1 MRLGS
6 VLVRLFIATVFL
18 FMMFA
23 LAVSLRLIT
32 LPPHYD
38 PFTPPDLRESPS
50 WFRNLKLKN
59 LDRDP
64 EACLQSIR
72 QTGIAN
78 SLLPDSGRGPDC
90 YLEDTLTLDRLS
102 LAKIKPEQTRCNIA
116 ARLYLWERHVVQP
129 AAQKYFGQGVKEI
142 THFGSYSCRTI
153 ARSDNMSEHATA
165 NAFDISGVRL
175 ANGKLISVL
184 SDWNAGRRDS
194 EFLHELRNGLCD
206 YFNLTLSPEY
216 NADHKDH
223 FHVDMGWMRGCH

>member
-1 MRLGS
+1 MRLGF
-6 VLVRLFIATVFL
+6 VLVRLFIVALLL

-23 LAVSLRLIT
+23 LAVNFRLIT

-64 EACLQSIR
+64 QACLQSIK

-78 SLLPDSGRGPDC
+78 MLMPDSGRGPDC
-90 YLEDTLTLDRLS
+90 FLEDTLMLDRMS
-102 LAKIKPEQTRCNIA
+102 VAKIKPEQTRCNIA

-153 ARSDNMSEHATA
+153 ARSHNMSEHATA
-165 NAFDISGVRL
+165 NAFDISGFRMADGRL
-175 ANGKLISVL
+175 IGVFARFKGTGPEAK
-184 SDWNAGRRDS
+184 
-194 EFLHELRNGLCD
+194 FLHDVRDGLCD
-206 YFNLTLSPEY
+206 YFNLTLSPDY
-216 NADHKDH
+216 NADHADH
-223 FHVDMGWMRGCH
+223 FHVDMGWVRGCH

>member
-18 FMMFA
+18 SMMFT
-23 LAVSLRLIT
+23 LAVNFRLIT

-50 WFRNLKLKN
+50 WVRNLKLKN
-59 LDRDP
+59 LDLNP
-64 EACLQSIR
+64 QACLQSIR

-78 SLLPDSGRGPDC
+78 SLMSNSGSGPDC
-90 YLEDTLTLDRLS
+90 YLEDTLMLERMS
-102 LAKIKPEQTRCNIA
+102 VAKIKPEQTRCNIA

-129 AAQKYFGQGVKEI
+129 SAQKYFGQSVKEI

-153 ARSDNMSEHATA
+153 ARSNNMSEHSTA
-165 NAFDISGVRL
+165 NAFDISGLRL

-184 SDWNAGRRDS
+184 ASWNAGDKDS
-194 EFLHELRNGLCD
+194 EFLHEVHSGLCD
-206 YFNLTLSPEY
+206 YFNLTLSPDY

-223 FHVDMGWMRGCH
+223 FHVDMGWVRGCH

>member
-6 VLVRLFIATVFL
+6 VLVRLFIAAVFL

-32 LPPHYD
+32 LPAHYD

-50 WFRNLKLKN
+50 WFRTLKLKN

-78 SLLPDSGRGPDC
+78 TLLPDSSRGPDC

-153 ARSDNMSEHATA
+153 ARSENMSEHATA

-184 SDWNAGRRDS
+184 SDWNAGSRDS